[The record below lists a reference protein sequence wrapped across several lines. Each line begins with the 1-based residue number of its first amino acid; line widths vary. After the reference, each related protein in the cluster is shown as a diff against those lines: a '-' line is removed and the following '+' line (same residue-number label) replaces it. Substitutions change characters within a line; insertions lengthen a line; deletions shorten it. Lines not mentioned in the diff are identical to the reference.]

1 MGCLGACRLPLRLR
15 SAKRGAPYRDP
26 NGRPSILLQAVCDAN
41 RRFLHVSAGWPGT
54 TAEHAAF
61 HESDLPGL
69 LDKLP
74 DYAQVCSAMLE
85 NVGGG
90 WNSSVGS
97 AWGHC
102 SQRHWFDP
110 PLGTFSG
117 GGDFS
122 LGVNMGSNSIP
133 PKTPSDESINR
144 GLVCAY
150 MHFIARTQK
159 ILTFMP

>member
-26 NGRPSILLQAVCDAN
+26 NGRPSILLQAVCDGT

-74 DYAQVCSAMLE
+74 DYAQVCTY
-85 NVGGG
+85 
-90 WNSSVGS
+90 
-97 AWGHC
+97 
-102 SQRHWFDP
+102 QF
-110 PLGTFSG
+110 
-117 GGDFS
+117 
-122 LGVNMGSNSIP
+122 
-133 PKTPSDESINR
+133 
-144 GLVCAY
+144 
-150 MHFIARTQK
+150 
-159 ILTFMP
+159 

>member
-1 MGCLGACRLPLRLR
+1 MIAFALNSGVMGCLGACRLPLRLR

-74 DYAQVCSAMLE
+74 DYAQV
-85 NVGGG
+85 
-90 WNSSVGS
+90 
-97 AWGHC
+97 
-102 SQRHWFDP
+102 
-110 PLGTFSG
+110 
-117 GGDFS
+117 GDDLMRS
-122 LGVNMGSNSIP
+122 
-133 PKTPSDESINR
+133 
-144 GLVCAY
+144 
-150 MHFIARTQK
+150 
-159 ILTFMP
+159 